1 MNFKRIGVL
10 ATVIIMAITV
20 NAQSLVGDWKG
31 TLTVQGVE
39 LELIFHVDKADEA
52 YTATMDVP
60 LQNAIGIPVEKTTLE
75 AENVTFSIPA
85 AQINVVGTIEGNTI
99 TSEYEQM
106 GQKFPLVLTRFEQ
119 TLPGNPDLVSSAE
132 ELQALVD
139 LG

>member
-1 MNFKRIGVL
+1 MNLKKIGLL

-60 LQNAIGIPVEKTTLE
+60 LQNAIGIPVEKTELDG
-75 AENVTFSIPA
+75 ENVTVSIPA

-106 GQKFPLVLTRFEQ
+106 GQ
-119 TLPGNPDLVSSAE
+119 
-132 ELQALVD
+132 
-139 LG
+139 